1 MKIPTFAI
9 LVGVSLYAVLR
20 FVVAYGSIFS
30 AIVSFTV
37 GLSLL
42 CLSSGSSSSPRS
54 LLMKYLRKYKK
65 DDSGKN
71 QQEDEAFLKA
81 LKSNGEIVDG
91 IQMIKAIETGNVT
104 YVKNWLNKKTTQ
116 INQQFSD
123 GSTVL
128 HRAAALHGS
137 TEIVKVLLE
146 RGVDIRAA
154 DNECNTALHLAAL
167 TGNAMV
173 VKMLCDRGME
183 PLVQNNLG
191 ETPIDIAEKCGNRGC
206 VVLMKRAVKV
216 FEKSSDT
223 PVKLRRTSN
232 AV

>member
-71 QQEDEAFLKA
+71 QQQDEAFLKA

-91 IQMIKAIETGNVT
+91 IQMIKAIETGKS
-104 YVKNWLNKKTTQ
+104 YVKNLLNKKP
-116 INQQFSD
+116 
-123 GSTVL
+123 
-128 HRAAALHGS
+128 H
-137 TEIVKVLLE
+137 K
-146 RGVDIRAA
+146 
-154 DNECNTALHLAAL
+154 L
-167 TGNAMV
+167 TNSSAMV
-173 VKMLCDRGME
+173 PPYYIALLLCMVAQKLLKFCWSE
-183 PLVQNNLG
+183 VLIFELQITSVPQQHLPL
-191 ETPIDIAEKCGNRGC
+191 
-206 VVLMKRAVKV
+206 
-216 FEKSSDT
+216 
-223 PVKLRRTSN
+223 
-232 AV
+232 

>member
-91 IQMIKAIETGNVT
+91 IQMIKAIETGNVS
-104 YVKNWLNKKTTQ
+104 YVK
-116 INQQFSD
+116 
-123 GSTVL
+123 
-128 HRAAALHGS
+128 
-137 TEIVKVLLE
+137 
-146 RGVDIRAA
+146 
-154 DNECNTALHLAAL
+154 
-167 TGNAMV
+167 TG
-173 VKMLCDRGME
+173 
-183 PLVQNNLG
+183 
-191 ETPIDIAEKCGNRGC
+191 
-206 VVLMKRAVKV
+206 
-216 FEKSSDT
+216 
-223 PVKLRRTSN
+223 
-232 AV
+232 

>member
-1 MKIPTFAI
+1 MMRYLRSIYLTDYSRWIPTFAI
-9 LVGVSLYAVLR
+9 LVSLYAVLR

-91 IQMIKAIETGNVT
+91 IQMIKAIETGM
-104 YVKNWLNKKTTQ
+104 YLMLKT
-116 INQQFSD
+116 
-123 GSTVL
+123 G
-128 HRAAALHGS
+128 
-137 TEIVKVLLE
+137 
-146 RGVDIRAA
+146 
-154 DNECNTALHLAAL
+154 
-167 TGNAMV
+167 
-173 VKMLCDRGME
+173 
-183 PLVQNNLG
+183 
-191 ETPIDIAEKCGNRGC
+191 
-206 VVLMKRAVKV
+206 
-216 FEKSSDT
+216 
-223 PVKLRRTSN
+223 
-232 AV
+232 